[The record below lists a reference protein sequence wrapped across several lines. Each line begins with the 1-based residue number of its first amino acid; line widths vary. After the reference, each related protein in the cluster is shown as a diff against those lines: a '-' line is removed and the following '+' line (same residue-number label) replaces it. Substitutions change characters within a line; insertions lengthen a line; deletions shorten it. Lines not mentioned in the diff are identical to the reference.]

1 MSSQY
6 CWNRCNEPFI
16 SLATLAAIISSHT
29 NQPLP
34 AYSIFLGEVAL
45 TGQLTLNGNWQ
56 DRLKEAE
63 RCGFKQAFLG
73 KMHQNKNNFKVG
85 SLEAIF
91 LGEVLK
97 RFLIFITFCI
107 KSRYV

>member
-1 MSSQY
+1 MY
-6 CWNRCNEPFI
+6 FLNIAGGYRCNEPLI

-85 SLEAIF
+85 SLEAKSFKTVSDFYNF
-91 LGEVLK
+91 LH
-97 RFLIFITFCI
+97 
-107 KSRYV
+107 